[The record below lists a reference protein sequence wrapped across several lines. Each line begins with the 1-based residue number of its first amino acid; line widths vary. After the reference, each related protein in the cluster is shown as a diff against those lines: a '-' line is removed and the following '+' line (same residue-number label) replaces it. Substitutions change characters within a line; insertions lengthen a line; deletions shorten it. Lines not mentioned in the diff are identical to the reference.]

1 MNTLRGKNALVCG
14 SSRGIGRACAVALAE
29 AGARVTLLARR
40 RQVLEAVLAELP
52 GQGHD
57 LLVADC
63 DQPESVR
70 RTVEAYLESAPPF
83 HVLLNNTG
91 GPPPGEIRRA
101 RPEAFRQ
108 AFERHLVCSHL
119 LTLLLLE
126 GMAAEGYGRVI
137 NIIST
142 SVRQPIPGLG
152 VSNTIRGAVAAWA
165 KTLAA
170 EVASQ
175 GITVNNVLPGA
186 TDTDRLRELVD
197 TPEKIQAWM
206 EKIPAGRFARPE
218 ETAAAVVF
226 LASPAAAYITGVSLP
241 VDGGRT
247 ECL

>member
-1 MNTLRGKNALVCG
+1 MKTLRGKSALVCG
-14 SSRGIGRACAVALAE
+14 SSRGIGRACAVAFAE

-40 RQVLEAVLAELP
+40 REALEAVLEGLP
-52 GQGHD
+52 GEGHD
-57 LLVADC
+57 LLVADF
-63 DQPESVR
+63 DRPEQVR
-70 RTVEAYLESAPPF
+70 ETVAAYLESAPPF

-91 GPPPGEIRRA
+91 GPPAGEIRRA
-101 RPEAFRQ
+101 APEEFRQ

-119 LTLLLLE
+119 ITQLLLE

-165 KTLAA
+165 KTLAG
-170 EVASQ
+170 EVAPL

-206 EKIPAGRFARPE
+206 EKIPAGRFAQPE

>member
-1 MNTLRGKNALVCG
+1 
-14 SSRGIGRACAVALAE
+14 
-29 AGARVTLLARR
+29 AR
-40 RQVLEAVLAELP
+40 
-52 GQGHD
+52 
-57 LLVADC
+57 
-63 DQPESVR
+63 
-70 RTVEAYLESAPPF
+70 YLETAPPF

-91 GPPPGEIRRA
+91 GPPAGAIRRA
-101 RPEAFRQ
+101 EPQAFRQ
-108 AFERHLVCSHL
+108 AFERHLVCGHL
-119 LTLLLLE
+119 ITQLLLE
-126 GMAAEGYGRVI
+126 GMEAEGYGRVI

-170 EVASQ
+170 EVAPL
-175 GITVNNVLPGA
+175 GITVNNILPGA
-186 TDTDRLRELVD
+186 TDTDRLRELID
-197 TPEKIQAWM
+197 TPEKIRAWM

>member
-1 MNTLRGKNALVCG
+1 MKTLEGKNALVCG
-14 SSRGIGRACAVALAE
+14 SSRGIGRACAVAFAE

-40 RQVLEAVLAELP
+40 REVLEQVRATLP
-52 GQGHD
+52 GAGHD
-57 LLVADC
+57 VLVADC
-63 DQPESVR
+63 NQPERVR
-70 RTVEAYLESAPPF
+70 DEVARYLETAPPF

-91 GPPPGEIRRA
+91 GPPAGEIRRA
-101 RPEAFRQ
+101 EPQAFRQ
-108 AFERHLVCSHL
+108 AFERHLVCGHL
-119 LTLLLLE
+119 ITQLLLE
-126 GMAAEGYGRVI
+126 GMEAEGYGRVI

-170 EVASQ
+170 EVAPL
-175 GITVNNVLPGA
+175 GITVNNILPGA
-186 TDTDRLRELVD
+186 TDTDRLRELID
-197 TPEKIQAWM
+197 TPEKIRAWM

>member
-1 MNTLRGKNALVCG
+1 MKTLSGKSALVCG
-14 SSRGIGRACAVALAE
+14 SSRGIGRACAVAF
-29 AGARVTLLARR
+29 AGAGVRVTLLARR
-40 RQVLEAVLAELP
+40 RAALEAVREELP
-52 GQGHD
+52 GEGHD
-57 LLVADC
+57 VLVADF
-63 DQPESVR
+63 DRPEQVR
-70 RTVEAYLESAPPF
+70 ETVAAYLETAPPF

-91 GPPPGEIRRA
+91 GPPAGEICGA
-101 RPEAFRQ
+101 RPEEFRQ

-119 LTLLLLE
+119 LVQLLLE
-126 GMAAEGYGRVI
+126 GMKAEGYGRVI

-152 VSNTIRGAVAAWA
+152 VSNTIRGAMAAWA
-165 KTLAA
+165 KTLAG
-170 EVASQ
+170 EVAPL

-186 TDTDRLRELVD
+186 TDTDRLRELID
-197 TPEKIQAWM
+197 TPEKVQAWM

-218 ETAAAVVF
+218 ETAAAVLF